1 MQQSRRTKRMKRN
14 HARNKAGGLNLV
26 SLMDIFTILV
36 FFLLVNTSNSYQL
49 PNANDITLPTAKTE
63 NAPEETLV
71 IAITREDIIFEGKK
85 IARLSDLESESE
97 EIFFPLKNALSAD
110 SPATNSSQ
118 ERKVTIISDENIPY
132 FLLKKL
138 LTTLQSEQFNK
149 ISFAAIQQDK

>member
-1 MQQSRRTKRMKRN
+1 MQQSRRAKRMKRN

-49 PNANDITLPTAKTE
+49 PNASDITLPTAKTE

-97 EIFFPLKNALSAD
+97 EIFLPLKNALSAD
-110 SPATNSSQ
+110 SPTNNSSQ

-138 LTTLQSEQFNK
+138 LTTLQSEQFIK
-149 ISFAAIQQDK
+149 ISFAAIQEDK